1 MNYCE
6 TLYPLRKHFSLI
18 STSQHEFERK
28 MPQLCGSAFTSS
40 PFFLIFLISPSPSW
54 VGDYDN
60 VFSRETP
67 CARTKNYKIL
77 THFSRF
83 LSLSYSVHVMKN
95 YHFFFS
101 SFSGLK
107 LATGTQ
113 TNVLTFQVSV
123 TQFLLSLGKKL
134 TFRRYEKL
142 ATNQR
147 NSVSIP
153 TL

>member
-1 MNYCE
+1 MIFCSQIRPILVLHITVHLGKNKNWSKENFQKNLPNEINYNSFWLYPNIMNYCE

-95 YHFFFS
+95 YHFFF
-101 SFSGLK
+101 L
-107 LATGTQ
+107 L
-113 TNVLTFQVSV
+113 FQ
-123 TQFLLSLGKKL
+123 
-134 TFRRYEKL
+134 
-142 ATNQR
+142 A
-147 NSVSIP
+147 
-153 TL
+153 